1 MLFFKILGFA
11 EKRFLLSPPPPLSFL
26 FLLSSQLSRR
36 THAETLAMQARIFE
50 VKIYYIRSRRPLG
63 TYSYR
68 TSSRSIWIACPW
80 LDRKKF
86 FWPISEEEQ
95 LGVSG
100 VLLHDVVSLINHHSW
115 VRCSKGKV
123 YWGKLHNKNI
133 KFEKLEKLQAL
144 VRLQETTISDEFL
157 RWICQR
163 YDKFLLLIHDA
174 WLSLSTPLQ
183 TLPSIQLQAY
193 ILDLHVC

>member
-11 EKRFLLSPPPPLSFL
+11 EKCFLLSPPPPLSFL

-36 THAETLAMQARIFE
+36 THAETLAMQARMFV

-68 TSSRSIWIACPW
+68 TSSTSIWIACPW

-115 VRCSKGKV
+115 VRRSKGKV

-133 KFEKLEKLQAL
+133 MFEKLEKLQAL

-163 YDKFLLLIHDA
+163 YDKFLLLIHHA

>member
-1 MLFFKILGFA
+1 MLISLRGFNISIDSYLIKTMSTGPIRSCVRGRTQFSKILGFA
-11 EKRFLLSPPPPLSFL
+11 GKRFLLSPPPSLSFL
-26 FLLSSQLSRR
+26 FLLLSQLSQR
-36 THAETLAMQARIFE
+36 THAETLYMQARMFV

-63 TYSYR
+63 TYSYW

-115 VRCSKGKV
+115 VWCSKGESLLRKASQQKYYV
-123 YWGKLHNKNI
+123 WEAGKIASFSMATRNNN
-133 KFEKLEKLQAL
+133 
-144 VRLQETTISDEFL
+144 L
-157 RWICQR
+157 RWIFKV
-163 YDKFLLLIHDA
+163 D
-174 WLSLSTPLQ
+174 LSK
-183 TLPSIQLQAY
+183 
-193 ILDLHVC
+193 VW